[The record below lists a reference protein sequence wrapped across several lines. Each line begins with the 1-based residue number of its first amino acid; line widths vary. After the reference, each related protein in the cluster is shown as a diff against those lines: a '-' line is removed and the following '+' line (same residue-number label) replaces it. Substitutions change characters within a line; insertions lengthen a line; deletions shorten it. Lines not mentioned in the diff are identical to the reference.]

1 LLKRNRGNFFQEVLE
16 IMLIRRPEPSD
27 KRVMT
32 AMMKEFYD
40 TDAVLHPVPESNFD
54 KTFDLLFMGRHYA
67 DAFLAEENG
76 MAAGYALLSLTW
88 SNEAGGLTVWLEE
101 IYVRPEYRG
110 MGIGESLITRVFR
123 EYKDKAVRFRLET
136 EPLNNAARRLYK
148 RLGFQE
154 LPYYQMALDMSAG
167 TV

>member
-1 LLKRNRGNFFQEVLE
+1 MATLLQEGLE
-16 IMLIRRPEPSD
+16 VMLIRRPEPSD

-32 AMMKEFYD
+32 AMMKEFYN

-110 MGIGESLITRVFR
+110 MGIGKSLITRVFR

-148 RLGFQE
+148 SLGFQE
-154 LPYYQMALDMSAG
+154 FPYYQMALDMSANRI
-167 TV
+167 